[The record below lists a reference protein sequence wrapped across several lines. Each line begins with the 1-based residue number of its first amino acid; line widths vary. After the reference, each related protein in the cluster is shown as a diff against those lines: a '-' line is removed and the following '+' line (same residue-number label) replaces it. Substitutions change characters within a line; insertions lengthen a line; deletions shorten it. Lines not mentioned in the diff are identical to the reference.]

1 MNGKQPYSEK
11 LNAAQQRQAAPCS
24 MEQLKRSLETL
35 GKHIGRDAFQ
45 SPEKEKDLLVGQVT
59 TLSDERART
68 RRETDHILHSIKQ
81 RFDLLLDQLDRWQ
94 LEATE
99 CSQAA
104 LGELERRFEELGGR
118 IDARSSAAAAKSA
131 VIMEAIDARFDELAH
146 RLESRTQAPDPA
158 IAYLAARS
166 EDTALRLESRS
177 AQSGVDPEIIRN
189 LETQVSALSQ
199 HLSQPGHAPL
209 EFGDGAS
216 SVSDI
221 EHTLADRLGSVF
233 ESAASSL
240 PGLEPAH
247 TAASHWVPSIAAN
260 DDMRADA
267 PMGAQ
272 AAEEWDIEPTERSQ
286 APSRSMLSRLARV
299 FSKKKR
305 VDPSITDPFAHS
317 WGNAKTSAVDLEHP
331 FQCRL
336 TNRRPGSGTTDDL
349 DEVTRWVREERRH
362 PVKSSDAGT
371 NSDSLAT
378 ARRAA

>member
-68 RRETDHILHSIKQ
+68 RRETNRILHSIKQ
-81 RFDLLLDQLDRWQ
+81 RFDLLFDQFDRWQ

-104 LGELERRFEELGGR
+104 LGELERRFEELGVR

-240 PGLEPAH
+240 SGSEPANFV
-247 TAASHWVPSIAAN
+247 ASHWVPSIAAN
-260 DDMRADA
+260 DDTRITADA
-267 PMGAQ
+267 PMGL
-272 AAEEWDIEPTERSQ
+272 
-286 APSRSMLSRLARV
+286 SMLGRLARV
-299 FSKKKR
+299 FSRKKS
-305 VDPSITDPFAHS
+305 VDPSMTAPFAYS
-317 WGNAKTSAVDLEHP
+317 GGDENAPAVELEQR
-331 FQCRL
+331 FNRRL
-336 TNRRPGSGTTDDL
+336 TNRRPSSGTTDDL
-349 DEVTRWVREERRH
+349 DALTRWVSEERRH
-362 PVKSSDAGT
+362 NGT
-371 NSDSLAT
+371 NSDFSAI